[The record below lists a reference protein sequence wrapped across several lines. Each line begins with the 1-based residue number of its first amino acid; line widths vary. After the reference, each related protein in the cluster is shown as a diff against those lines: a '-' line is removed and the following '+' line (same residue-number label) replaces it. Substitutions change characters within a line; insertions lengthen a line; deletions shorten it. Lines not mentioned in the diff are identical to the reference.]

1 MNTIDIKKFKFS
13 SPIHLRW
20 SDLDPI
26 GHVNNVIYFD
36 YFQDSRGLYMISA
49 SKNWDWHKNMFVIA
63 HIEVDYI
70 SELRFDH
77 KNPKVW
83 VKTTR
88 FGTKSFDL
96 EYLITSEN
104 DGVLKIHAK
113 GKSTQVVVDLGLKKS
128 IEIPDWMKEE
138 INQYES

>member
-1 MNTIDIKKFKFS
+1 MPEIDEFKFS
-13 SPIHLRW
+13 SPIQLRW

-26 GHVNNVIYFD
+26 GHVNNVTYFD
-36 YFQDSRGLYMISA
+36 YFQDSRGLYMLAA
-49 SKNWDWHKNMFVIA
+49 SKTWDWYKNMFVIA
-63 HIEVDYI
+63 HIEADYI

-83 VKTTR
+83 VKATR

-96 EYLITSEN
+96 EYLITSEKN
-104 DGVLKIHAK
+104 GEIIVHAK
-113 GKSTQVVVDLGLKKS
+113 GKSTQVVIDLGLKKS

>member
-1 MNTIDIKKFKFS
+1 MPEIDDFKFS
-13 SPIHLRW
+13 SPIQLRW

-26 GHVNNVIYFD
+26 GHVNNVTYFD
-36 YFQDSRGLYMISA
+36 YFQDSRGLYMLAA
-49 SKNWDWHKNMFVIA
+49 SKTWDWYKNMFVIA
-63 HIEVDYI
+63 HIEADYI

-83 VKTTR
+83 VKATR

-96 EYLITSEN
+96 EYLITSEKN
-104 DGVLKIHAK
+104 GEIIVHAK
-113 GKSTQVVVDLGLKKS
+113 GKSTQVVIDLGLKKS